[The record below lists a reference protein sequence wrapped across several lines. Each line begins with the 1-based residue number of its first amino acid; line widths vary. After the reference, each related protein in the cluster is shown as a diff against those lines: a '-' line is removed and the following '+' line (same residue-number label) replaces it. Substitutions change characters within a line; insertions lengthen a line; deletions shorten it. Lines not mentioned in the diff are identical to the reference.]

1 MLPGRV
7 TPRPAE
13 KLRVAEGCPLSA
25 STYTSCAPTNARVV
39 PERNAPQA
47 IYEHDT
53 SNEGDRFFPSH
64 EHFYFSMANSCLPNG
79 VLAASLTPLD
89 ENGNGSPH
97 GPALAQHVQTLFENG
112 CDAALLFGT
121 TGEGLSFSVEE
132 RREALDAVLDAGV
145 PPHRLLVATGALAL
159 PDAVR
164 LSTHAVERGVGG
176 ILVLPPFHFTAISD
190 EGLTASYAHLIESV
204 GESNLRLY
212 FYHYPNLTRVPIPFP
227 VIEKLHNR
235 YPEQIA
241 GIKDSSDEWDHQDA
255 LCSSFPDLQVFT
267 GSERHLTP
275 LLRAGGA
282 GCISATVNVTAP
294 LAQQVVR
301 DWETDAQFASTQSTL
316 TELRTRLSQFPT
328 IPALKQLMAWR
339 HNRPAWTRVRPPLA
353 PLDEDE
359 EDRLRSLH
367 ESLWTEVEQAL
378 N

>member
-1 MLPGRV
+1 M
-7 TPRPAE
+7 
-13 KLRVAEGCPLSA
+13 
-25 STYTSCAPTNARVV
+25 TN
-39 PERNAPQA
+39 
-47 IYEHDT
+47 
-53 SNEGDRFFPSH
+53 SG
-64 EHFYFSMANSCLPNG
+64 LPNG

-89 ENGNGSPH
+89 EEGTPH
-97 GPALAQHVQTLFENG
+97 GTALAEHVHTLFENG

-132 RREALDAVLDAGV
+132 RIETLDAVLAADV
-145 PPHRLLVATGALAL
+145 PPERLLIGTGALAL
-159 PDAVR
+159 PDAIR
-164 LSTHAVERGVGG
+164 LSAHATEQGVGG
-176 ILVLPPFHFTAISD
+176 VLVLPPFHFPDIDD
-190 EGLTASYAHLIESV
+190 EGVTATYEQLIEDV
-204 GESNLRLY
+204 GSPDLRLY
-212 FYHYPNLTRVPIPFP
+212 FYHYPDLTQVPISFP
-227 VIEKLHNR
+227 LIETLHER
-235 YPEQIA
+235 YPDQIA
-241 GIKDSSDEWDHQDA
+241 GIKDSSNEWDHQDA

-339 HNRPAWTRVRPPLA
+339 HDRPAWARVRPPLA

-367 ESLWTEVEQAL
+367 DTLWTEVEEAL
-378 N
+378 EE